1 MQLVLDRLALFL
13 GRLALFL
20 DRLKLV
26 LNVAEFGLHRLVM
39 RFLSGLRRE
48 YNVKDLGLLVHLF
61 LQCLDCRM
69 VVFVALP
76 AGSRLHVVGGCAS
89 RGASVLL
96 R

>member
-20 DRLKLV
+20 DRLELV
-26 LNVAEFGLHRLVM
+26 LDAAEFSLYRFVM

-48 YNVKDLGLLVHLF
+48 YNVEDLGLLVHLF
-61 LQCLDCRM
+61 LQCLDCRI
-69 VVFVALP
+69 VVFAALP
-76 AGSRLHVVGGCAS
+76 AGLRLHVVGGCAS
-89 RGASVLL
+89 RGASSLL